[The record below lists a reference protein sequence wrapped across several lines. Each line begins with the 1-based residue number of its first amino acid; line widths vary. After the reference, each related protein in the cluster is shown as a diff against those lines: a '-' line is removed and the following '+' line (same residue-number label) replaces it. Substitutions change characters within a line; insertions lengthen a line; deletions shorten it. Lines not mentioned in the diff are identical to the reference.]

1 MYTFTYIF
9 AIKSTIKLN
18 LIDIFQ
24 YLFSLSK
31 IIVFSILNIQNYDK
45 KRFGRNLIYT
55 IKKRIL

>member
-9 AIKSTIKLN
+9 AIKSTTKLN

-55 IKKRIL
+55 IKRRIL